1 MNGLNEEREKLI
13 QRIES
18 VRAKLNRSIDEKEDY
33 AAVYQ
38 YSVELGMLDRAVY
51 GRPAISGNRRGPVF
65 VFTFFVWPVGGRYER
80 GEIPLLSN
88 KT

>member
-38 YSVELGMLDRAVY
+38 YSVELDALIEQYMAC
-51 GRPAISGNRRGPVF
+51 
-65 VFTFFVWPVGGRYER
+65 
-80 GEIPLLSN
+80 LLYTSAMR
-88 KT
+88 

>member
-18 VRAKLNRSIDEKEDY
+18 VRAKLNRSIDY

-38 YSVELGMLDRAVY
+38 YSVELDALIEQYMAAGY
-51 GRPAISGNRRGPVF
+51 
-65 VFTFFVWPVGGRYER
+65 
-80 GEIPLLSN
+80 
-88 KT
+88 

>member
-33 AAVYQ
+33 ADVYQ
-38 YSVELGMLDRAVY
+38 YIV
-51 GRPAISGNRRGPVF
+51 
-65 VFTFFVWPVGGRYER
+65 
-80 GEIPLLSN
+80 
-88 KT
+88 

>member
-38 YSVELGMLDRAVY
+38 YSVELDAVIEQY
-51 GRPAISGNRRGPVF
+51 MAAG
-65 VFTFFVWPVGGRYER
+65 Y
-80 GEIPLLSN
+80 
-88 KT
+88 